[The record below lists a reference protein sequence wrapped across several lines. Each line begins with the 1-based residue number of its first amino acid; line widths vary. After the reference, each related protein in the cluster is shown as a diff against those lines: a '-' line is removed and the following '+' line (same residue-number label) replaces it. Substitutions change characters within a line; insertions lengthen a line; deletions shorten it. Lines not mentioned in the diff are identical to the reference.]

1 MYIKIRSKKLKKFY
15 QKILF
20 KTDKSLFAF
29 LFNFKSF
36 LIGSGT
42 RLQWKGKTF
51 VVTDKSLPQF
61 SYLIRHQRRCNEAY
75 GNGIVARVDSLA
87 ECYFLKRMGFKDGDI
102 FLDCGANIGDLKLW
116 FDLAGINITY
126 IGFEPSPIEYD
137 CLVKNVAPS
146 EVHNIGLWSEEG
158 ELKFFIN
165 SQEADSSLIEPKNYD
180 EIVTSKVMRLE
191 SFVDKRIKCLKL
203 EAEGAEPEVLLGLG
217 DRLECIEFISADL
230 GYERGVDEEST
241 LAPVTNFL
249 LARGFE
255 LVDVSHA
262 RICALYRNTRFE

>member
-1 MYIKIRSKKLKKFY
+1 MRSRKLKKLY
-15 QKILF
+15 QKILL

-36 LIGSGT
+36 LSGSGA

-61 SYLIRHQRRCNEAY
+61 SYIIRHQRQCNMAY
-75 GNGIVARVDSLA
+75 ENGIVARADSLA

-102 FLDCGANIGDLKLW
+102 FLDCGANVGDLKLW
-116 FDLAGINITY
+116 FDLTGINITY
-126 IGFEPSPIEYD
+126 VGFEPSPIEYD

-158 ELKFFIN
+158 VLKFFIS
-165 SQEADSSLIEPKNYD
+165 SQGADSSLIEPKNYD
-180 EIVTSKVMRLE
+180 EIITSKVMRLE

-203 EAEGAEPEVLLGLG
+203 EAEGAEPEILLGLG